1 MQPYHENP
9 EPLEAVWPY
18 CEGRMRSVLAIPTT
32 INANYRG
39 VYKSYIRWYDEY
51 MAEIAMVDDDDFEE
65 DINVRRLESYVN
77 TSGTVYITQKNVE
90 TYFALV
96 VANSPKG
103 GKATQRKKISAL
115 NYILRKVED
124 STAPPIEY
132 TENILLCISEQHLGH
147 LSYAH
152 TANAGSDPHKGLK
165 DVYSDDEIVRI
176 VNTMWRL
183 KADVNLL
190 FSYTWGK
197 NAGVRGASSRAMV
210 LCDLNLSYGFG
221 PEIASPRNRTLL
233 LVLRKGSVHK
243 DKHTTD
249 KQVGV
254 QRHRD
259 YKQCAVFS
267 TAALV
272 VTKLRALGDRINF
285 YHAND
290 KERASWWDIPL
301 NEYKNYSSES
311 SEMKQV
317 LNVAGIEVKS
327 GKLTHHRTQA
337 VQVAGSSGLRP
348 DQVCTMTKHVQ
359 DKYHSAYMPE
369 VEEETMRVMSGFRKY
384 ETRFVPTEHVVFP
397 GEHNKYL
404 EDGIQ
409 WLLPEYS
416 RYIEEYYSDLGDKSQ
431 AATKFL
437 FHVLPYLV
445 ETLLQCGYYFINDF
459 PLHPLT
465 ALLRVSTKIFLL
477 VYYSTI

>member
-1 MQPYHENP
+1 MHAAMALGVQ
-9 EPLEAVWPY
+9 L
-18 CEGRMRSVLAIPTT
+18 
-32 INANYRG
+32 NANYRG
-39 VYKSYIRWYDEY
+39 VYRSYIRWYDEY

-65 DINVRRLESYVN
+65 GVNVRRLESYVPVHDDN
-77 TSGTVYITQKNVE
+77 SGTVYITQSNVE
-90 TYFALV
+90 MYFALV
-96 VANSPKG
+96 VVNSPVS
-103 GKATQRKKISAL
+103 GKATVRKKISAL
-115 NYILRKVED
+115 NRLLLNVEN
-124 STAPPIEY
+124 STAAAITYSPA
-132 TENILLCISEQHLGH
+132 ILLCISEQHLGH
-147 LSYAH
+147 LSYAQ
-152 TANAGSDPHKGLK
+152 TANAGTDPHKGLK
-165 DVYSDDEIVRI
+165 DVYSDDEVVRI
-176 VNTMWRL
+176 VSTMWRL
-183 KADVNLL
+183 KADTNLL

-210 LCDLNLSYGFG
+210 LCDLNVSYGFG

-259 YKQCAVFS
+259 YKQCTVFS

-285 YHAND
+285 LHVND
-290 KERASWWDIPL
+290 KERAYWWDIPL
-301 NEYKNYSSES
+301 NEFKNYSSES

-317 LNVAGIEVKS
+317 LNVAGIDVKS

-397 GEHNKYL
+397 GEHSKYL
-404 EDGIQ
+404 EDGIN
-409 WLLPEYS
+409 WLIPEYR

-437 FHVLPYLV
+437 FHVVPYLV
-445 ETLLQCGYYFINDF
+445 ETLLQAGYYFIHDF

-465 ALLRVSTKIFLL
+465 ALLRVSTKLPGSLL
-477 VYYSTI
+477 VLYY